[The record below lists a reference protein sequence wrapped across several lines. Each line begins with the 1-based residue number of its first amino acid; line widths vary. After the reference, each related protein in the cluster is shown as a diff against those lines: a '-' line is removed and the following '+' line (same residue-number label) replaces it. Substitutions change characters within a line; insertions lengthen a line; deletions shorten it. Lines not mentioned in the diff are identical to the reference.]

1 MRKAGLFALMLT
13 LLLTA
18 CGGEEERDPAS
29 ELQAA
34 YAGLAAATLEADITC
49 HYDDETRTYTMLC
62 DYTPESSTI
71 TVLAPA
77 DLAGI
82 SATMADG
89 TLTLSY
95 EDISLDAGSY
105 SAAAVSPVAALPRLM
120 EAAAGGYVSQQSVED
135 VEERPCLRLSCD
147 LDGEDGT
154 LYTTW
159 FDQESL
165 LPMRSEISV
174 DGVVVYEVTWSR
186 FEARAVQEE
195 DGGTQD
201 GGTAAQNDAQ
211 GGGAPSQDAAG
222 TTGTGQAGQTGQDAA
237 GAAEQDTTAAG

>member
-1 MRKAGLFALMLT
+1 
-13 LLLTA
+13 
-18 CGGEEERDPAS
+18 
-29 ELQAA
+29 
-34 YAGLAAATLEADITC
+34 
-49 HYDDETRTYTMLC
+49 MLC

-186 FEARAVQEE
+186 FEARAVQE
-195 DGGTQD
+195 DGGAQN

-211 GGGAPSQDAAG
+211 GGGAPSQDAG